1 MTPAVGERTRRTVR
15 NGSPRNDLI
24 TSAYVDGNGAVF
36 PRVLDLYV
44 LPGSRVADVTY
55 GQGAFWREVPPDR
68 YDVLATDIEMG
79 VDCRDLPYSDG
90 SLDCVVLDPPYMHSP
105 GGSAHASGHAPMER
119 YYRNNAQQTG
129 AKYHE
134 AVTALYFEAAGEAWR
149 VLRDRGV
156 LIVKCQDEVCSNRQR
171 LTHVEII
178 RDYESRGFVLED
190 LFVVVRTNR
199 PGVSRAVRQVHARKN
214 HSYFLVFWKRTRG
227 SLWEAPV
234 SAIDLFVQ
242 VVKSKATE
250 EKWVDSPFVGY
261 RALGNTTRGEVG
273 EEFVRQYLGQFGIK
287 ATRPGSRVT
296 KTDLVVN
303 GRKIEVKTAS
313 EDVGGKLQF
322 NHVRYD
328 RDYEFLLCLGVLPQ
342 GLVFD
347 LWSKG
352 DLAEG
357 KAGTLVRMAEGQSV
371 TFKLTLSPD
380 SMRPIETLPG
390 AIRDLGA

>member
-1 MTPAVGERTRRTVR
+1 M
-15 NGSPRNDLI
+15 
-24 TSAYVDGNGAVF
+24 DGNGGVF
-36 PRVLDLYV
+36 PRVLSLYV

-55 GQGAFWREVPPDR
+55 GQGAFWRDVPAGL
-68 YDVLATDIEMG
+68 YDVLATDLQTG
-79 VDCRDLPYSDG
+79 VDCRELPYSDG

-119 YYRNNAQQTG
+119 YYRNNEATSG

-134 AVTALYFEAAGEAWR
+134 AVTALYFEAGAEAWR

-171 LTHVEII
+171 LTHVEVIQ
-178 RDYESRGFVLED
+178 DYERRGFVLED

-199 PGVSRAVRQVHARKN
+199 PGVSRTVRQVHARKN
-214 HSYFLVFWKRTRG
+214 HSYFLVFWKQTRG

-234 SAIDLFVQ
+234 SAIDLFVR
-242 VVKSKATE
+242 VLKSKAKAGKWTE
-250 EKWVDSPFVGY
+250 SPFAGY
-261 RALGNTTRGEVG
+261 RTLGNTTRGEVG
-273 EEFVRQYLGQFGIK
+273 EEFVRQYLRQFEID
-287 ATRPGSRVT
+287 ATRPGSRVA

-303 GRKIEVKTAS
+303 GRKVEVKTAS
-313 EDVGGKLQF
+313 EDTGGKLQF

-328 RDYEFLLCLGVLPQ
+328 RDYEYLLCLGVLPQ

-380 SMRPIETLPG
+380 SMWAIEALPG
-390 AIRDLGA
+390 AIRDL